1 MAGQS
6 KKKSGVKVE
15 SSKFSLKI
23 AILLATLVYIALK
36 CYSVFIKG
44 DPFSRADVIGFLVL
58 SLLNFTL
65 YKLIL
70 VFFESYFYAYLMDL
84 LILNLLVEVTI
95 FFHWKFW
102 FIYLMIPGYF
112 MFIGSLK
119 LFDYV
124 KTIGKA
130 DENEVIPE
138 PTSKKSSKDREKKI
152 IQNK

>member
-15 SSKFSLKI
+15 SSKFYLKI
-23 AILLATLVYIALK
+23 AIILATVVYLVLK
-36 CYSVFIKG
+36 CYSVFVTG
-44 DPFSRADVIGFLVL
+44 DEFTRSDVIGFLVL

-70 VFFESYFYAYLMDL
+70 VFFESFFYAYLMDL

-95 FFHWKFW
+95 YFHWKFW

-119 LFDYV
+119 LYDYV

-130 DENEVIPE
+130 GENEVIQAPN
-138 PTSKKSSKDREKKI
+138 SKKSTKDREKK
-152 IQNK
+152 QK